1 MESTARPQKFGRIVR
16 ETQRFGGT
24 SSCHHERGHSSAN
37 HKTPRPHPCGSV
49 AGVTPEGKSAEEP
62 NSRLAHARAGSRPDR
77 LGALRLNRT
86 RNTAPG
92 SNAQRHQP
100 YAPQSRR
107 AAPTWSAALPPSS
120 HAVRAHA
127 RYKRP
132 SSRTNRRPPA
142 ASRVINQALPNPGR
156 RPQLGVR
163 RLRRLPM
170 RSEPTPDPNGQ
181 SPAQFDVPRRHPAS
195 STKRSPIPA
204 GGLNLEYGASAV
216 FPCGQSPPPIQPAN
230 LPHKSTSP
238 GLSLP
243 SLHPDVKKQTLV
255 CEAFL
260 CGKPPPQI
268 GRGDYAAWQD
278 GGSAV
283 LQVGSSLCGVPLLH
297 TDRGDSA
304 ADEDGTPPPTNQLPQ
319 ARGLKGRFQQPGAK
333 PRVSIQ
339 TTSRPGSGGGPGL
352 WRWLTEQALQARV
365 RETQSLPGHPTCF
378 APPRYPPNAPA
389 SVPAPDPP
397 AS

>member
-1 MESTARPQKFGRIVR
+1 
-16 ETQRFGGT
+16 
-24 SSCHHERGHSSAN
+24 
-37 HKTPRPHPCGSV
+37 
-49 AGVTPEGKSAEEP
+49 
-62 NSRLAHARAGSRPDR
+62 
-77 LGALRLNRT
+77 
-86 RNTAPG
+86 
-92 SNAQRHQP
+92 
-100 YAPQSRR
+100 
-107 AAPTWSAALPPSS
+107 
-120 HAVRAHA
+120 
-127 RYKRP
+127 
-132 SSRTNRRPPA
+132 
-142 ASRVINQALPNPGR
+142 
-156 RPQLGVR
+156 
-163 RLRRLPM
+163 M
-170 RSEPTPDPNGQ
+170 RSEPTHDPNGPA
-181 SPAQFDVPRRHPAS
+181 PAQFDVPRRHPAS

-204 GGLNLEYGASAV
+204 GDPNLEYGASAV

-268 GRGDYAAWQD
+268 GRGDYAAWED

-339 TTSRPGSGGGPGL
+339 TTSRPCRGGPRRSPTADVTSPTGP
-352 WRWLTEQALQARV
+352 
-365 RETQSLPGHPTCF
+365 LPRHSISSG
-378 APPRYPPNAPA
+378 PPHMFCPPA
-389 SVPAPDPP
+389 VPAKRPRIRPSPRSARLLSLRAPLDMPSRTHP
-397 AS
+397 